1 MADDYEREHDRWQD
15 HYHKTAE
22 RDVDFETL
30 SGEPL
35 KPLYTPEDTA
45 DLDYTDELG
54 FPGHYPFTRG
64 VYHTMYRG
72 RLWTMR
78 QFAGYGTPA
87 QTNARYKFLL
97 TQGQGGLWWASQYP
111 H

>member
-1 MADDYEREHDRWQD
+1 MADDYGREHDRWQD
-15 HYHKTAE
+15 HYHRTAE

-35 KPLYTPEDTA
+35 KALYTPEDTA
-45 DLDYTDELG
+45 DLDYTDDLG

-78 QFAGYGTPA
+78 QFAGYGSPA
-87 QTNARYKFLL
+87 RR
-97 TQGQGGLWWASQYP
+97 
-111 H
+111 